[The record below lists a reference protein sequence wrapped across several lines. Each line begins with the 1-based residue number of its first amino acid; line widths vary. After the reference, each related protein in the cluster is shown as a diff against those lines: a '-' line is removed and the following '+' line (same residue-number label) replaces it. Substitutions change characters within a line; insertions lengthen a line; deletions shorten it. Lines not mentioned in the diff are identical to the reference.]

1 MMADRRQVRVEY
13 SGGSQ
18 FILTSDPAP
27 GNVRLVVGLFSLP
40 LFAVGLV
47 SLWNAAVSVLSGALV
62 EKSAS
67 NLVVG
72 GVVTLCFILVPLAL
86 LSFALFTSGQ
96 NLSIDLVAG
105 TATHKRR
112 SLFGTREKV
121 FPIRTVKP
129 ELIFYSEDGDSF
141 ARYAISVR
149 MPDGSSIEYCPVM
162 LPLNEQR
169 DLCSRQVASIKV
181 AQSGSRG

>member
-1 MMADRRQVRVEY
+1 MERV
-13 SGGSQ
+13 SSSSHLIQLQGTLGWS
-18 FILTSDPAP
+18 SDF
-27 GNVRLVVGLFSLP
+27 FSLP

-112 SLFGTREKV
+112 SLFGTRKG
-121 FPIRTVKP
+121 FPDQNP
-129 ELIFYSEDGDSF
+129 
-141 ARYAISVR
+141 
-149 MPDGSSIEYCPVM
+149 
-162 LPLNEQR
+162 
-169 DLCSRQVASIKV
+169 
-181 AQSGSRG
+181 